1 LVGIR
6 VITVDNDEMKTYR
19 IDLRY
24 PRETTD
30 LLIIIEALKLKR
42 DISIKTDRTD
52 IVTDI
57 KQNIT
62 K

>member
-1 LVGIR
+1 MVGIR

>member
-19 IDLRY
+19 IDLRH
-24 PRETTD
+24 PRKTTD

-52 IVTDI
+52 TVTDI